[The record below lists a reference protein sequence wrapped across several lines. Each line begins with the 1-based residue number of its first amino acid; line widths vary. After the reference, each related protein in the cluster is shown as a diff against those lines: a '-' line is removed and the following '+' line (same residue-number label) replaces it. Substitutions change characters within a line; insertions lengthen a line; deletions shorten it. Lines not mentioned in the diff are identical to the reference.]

1 MLLRKGK
8 EFKGNLWLR
17 CFTLIELLVVI
28 AIIAI
33 LASMLLPALNQA
45 RQKAKSIA
53 CLNSLKQL
61 GLGFAVYTDNNA
73 EHYPATMR
81 NNVTLHN
88 APSSAWYLALY
99 QERTIE
105 SENFKCPGFASMPEY
120 PPFDPVTGYPKIN
133 THYGYNTRLI
143 GGIQVYSSVIGT
155 GLTYNSAKL
164 SEIKYPSIVYIA
176 MDTFCNY
183 SGFRAM
189 SVGAHD
195 LLTGYYMSNS
205 SNNTVGYPHARHN
218 GGVNILY
225 GDGRA
230 GNLKVN
236 TANPYATMTSVDL
249 ASTVQYKNRTRWT
262 GGRWG
267 GTPEY

>member
-1 MLLRKGK
+1 MSLRREK
-8 EFKGNLWLR
+8 FKRNPVLR
-17 CFTLIELLVVI
+17 RFTLIELLVVI

-45 RQKAKSIA
+45 RQKANSIA

-61 GLGFAVYTDNNA
+61 GLAFAVYIDNNV
-73 EHYPATMR
+73 EYYPPQFK

-99 QERTIE
+99 QEKAIE
-105 SENFKCPGFASMPEY
+105 AKSFRCPGFASMPEY
-120 PPFDPVTGYPKIN
+120 PPIDPTTGYPSGK

-143 GGIQVYSSVIGT
+143 GGNQVSDAQGGVDKTYS
-155 GLTYNSAKL
+155 SAKL
-164 SEIKYPSIVYIA
+164 SEIKYPSILYIA

-183 SGFRAM
+183 SGYRAM

-195 LLTGYYMSNS
+195 LLTGYYMSNTS
-205 SNNTVGYPHARHN
+205 TETVGYPHARHN

-236 TANPYATMTSVDL
+236 TANPYTTMTSVDL
-249 ASTVQYKNRTRWT
+249 VSKVQYKNRTRWT

-267 GTPEY
+267 GIPEY

>member
-1 MLLRKGK
+1 MSLRREK
-8 EFKGNLWLR
+8 FKRNPVLR
-17 CFTLIELLVVI
+17 RFTLIELLVVI

-61 GLGFAVYTDNNA
+61 GLGFAVYIDNNA
-73 EHYPATMR
+73 EYYPATMR
-81 NNVTLHN
+81 NNVSLHN
-88 APSSAWYLALY
+88 APSSAWSLALY
-99 QERTIE
+99 QEKTIE
-105 SENFKCPGFASMPEY
+105 SQNFRCPVFASMSEY
-120 PPFDPVTGYPKIN
+120 PPFDPATGYPKN
-133 THYGYNTRLI
+133 NVHYGYNTKLI
-143 GGIQVYSSVIGT
+143 GGIQISSSVIGA
-155 GLTYNSAKL
+155 GLTYNSANL
-164 SEIKYPSIVYIA
+164 SEIKYPSILYIA

-189 SVGAHD
+189 SVGGHD
-195 LLTGYYMSNS
+195 LMTAYYMSNS
-205 SNNTVGYPHARHN
+205 SNDTVGYPHARHN

-236 TANPYATMTSVDL
+236 TANPYTTMTSVDTG
-249 ASTVQYKNRTRWT
+249 STVQYKIRTRWT